1 MNSLNAAPLK
11 KTFFSFSDH
20 LASWVSVCWFLRL
33 PKVDLCCK
41 ALPVD
46 PSYLQ
51 ESQALVK
58 GSVDLLGAAVVA
70 EDNEL

>member
-1 MNSLNAAPLK
+1 MLQSTP
-11 KTFFSFSDH
+11 
-20 LASWVSVCWFLRL
+20 
-33 PKVDLCCK
+33 
-41 ALPVD
+41 PVD